1 MLLWEQGLL
10 EAVEG
15 VPEDRGH
22 LETEGELGEEGVL
35 QVGRGGDGLGLH
47 HFRQDAPKVVLAIL
61 FAAAAL
67 EAGQADPHQSIG
79 DLYMLL
85 SNVTTAKTHSQYAV
99 YLSLSSLLGLHFCP
113 YSTPHHPSIPSHLL
127 PLNLP
132 PLLPPVLPPPLPLP
146 HLGEENAQVP
156 RPGVGS

>member
-10 EAVEG
+10 EVVEG

-35 QVGRGGDGLGLH
+35 QLGRGGKGLGLH

-67 EAGQADPHQSIG
+67 EAGQTDPHQSIG
-79 DLYMLL
+79 DLYMWKDTLNMLL
-85 SNVTTAKTHSQYAV
+85 VCLYSQSLSFTSLPIAHLTTPLYPLTFS
-99 YLSLSSLLGLHFCP
+99 LFFSLLSSLLTLSP
-113 YSTPHHPSIPSHLL
+113 
-127 PLNLP
+127 LP
-132 PLLPPVLPPPLPLP
+132 PSPSLP

-156 RPGVGS
+156 RSGIGS